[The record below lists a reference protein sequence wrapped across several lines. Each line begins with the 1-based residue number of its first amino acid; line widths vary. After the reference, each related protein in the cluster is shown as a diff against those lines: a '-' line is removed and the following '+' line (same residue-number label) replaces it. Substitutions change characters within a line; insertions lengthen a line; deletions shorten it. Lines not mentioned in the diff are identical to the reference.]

1 MGTLKIL
8 VIGATGFLGAYV
20 SEKLQ
25 NLHYKVICID
35 NMIGGDL
42 ENLPEDLEFHK
53 IDFCNFHK

>member
-35 NMIGGDL
+35 NMIGGGS
-42 ENLPEDLEFHK
+42 
-53 IDFCNFHK
+53 